1 MISMSDR
8 CFWSAVSQGCV
19 VACPQIF
26 LCARH
31 SCGIASQSDVARCI
45 TADSGVIFTNCMK
58 TIFLLMMIVL
68 CQFAVQHEAIAQTK
82 EQARAQAMIESLQ
95 EQKAQSEMNLFAHA
109 KRKARLHGEQNDE
122 SAGAASDI
130 AVALV
135 GVSLVLVFGYLEWSD
150 SRQAYPYF
158 HLKSPADENIRKN
171 AHGVKKPSLTTSL
184 SGDLR
189 GTASNRLRAAA
200 PIAARNTDCDL
211 MRHLVCQHAKDRGT
225 VA

>member
-1 MISMSDR
+1 
-8 CFWSAVSQGCV
+8 
-19 VACPQIF
+19 
-26 LCARH
+26 
-31 SCGIASQSDVARCI
+31 
-45 TADSGVIFTNCMK
+45 MK
-58 TIFLLMMIVL
+58 TIYLLMIIML
-68 CQFAVQHEAIAQTK
+68 CQFSVQHEAIAQTK

-95 EQKAQSEMNLFAHA
+95 EQKAHSEMNLFARTKGKAQLHA
-109 KRKARLHGEQNDE
+109 EQNDE

-130 AVALV
+130 AVALA

-150 SRQAYPYF
+150 SRQAYHCL

-184 SGDLR
+184 SGDMR
-189 GTASNRLRAAA
+189 GTAANGLRAAA

-211 MRHLVCQHAKDRGT
+211 MRHLVCQHAKARGT